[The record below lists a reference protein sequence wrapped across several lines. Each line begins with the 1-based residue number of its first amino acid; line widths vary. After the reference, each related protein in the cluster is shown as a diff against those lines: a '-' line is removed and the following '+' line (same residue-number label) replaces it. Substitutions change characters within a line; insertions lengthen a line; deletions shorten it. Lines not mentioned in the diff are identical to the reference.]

1 MRFSQSGRRE
11 LIKWEGM
18 YGRVYDD
25 LKGEKEKRKG
35 MVDCYSAQGTPT
47 IGVGH
52 VVYASWVNECDKYS
66 NHFRSGYD
74 MTESE
79 MLALMEQDIAIKEP
93 YLNRLLKTK
102 VSQKQYDALFLM
114 MYNTGSGNKSFRKVI
129 DFVNKRDWKG
139 AEDAIRGGTA
149 TAIGSDGVLTGLQRR
164 RKAEADLFK
173 EGSKS
178 RIDTKILLASILT
191 SLAIVI

>member
-1 MRFSQSGRRE
+1 MEFSQDGRIE

-35 MVDCYSAQGTPT
+35 LVDCYSAQGTPT
-47 IGVGH
+47 IGIGH

-66 NHFRSGYD
+66 DHFRSGYD
-74 MTESE
+74 MTESD
-79 MLALMEQDIAIKEP
+79 MLALMEDDIRIKEP
-93 YLNRLLKTK
+93 YLNRLLRTK

-129 DFVNKRDWKG
+129 DFVNKRDFKN
-139 AEDAIRGGTA
+139 AEKAIREGTI
-149 TAIGSDGVLTGLQRR
+149 TAIGSDGELTGLQRR
-164 RKAEADLFK
+164 RNAEADLFAQ
-173 EGSKS
+173 GSKS
-178 RIDTKILLASILT
+178 KINKKALLASALM
-191 SLAIVI
+191 SFALVL